1 MDGNRAHC
9 QIHKI
14 CLVEVDEA
22 RHDCEEDGHDKSGS
36 CPADVLKR
44 AAFLS
49 YDSLDVFGVLFL
61 LLRDSA
67 KLCKCVEQVHVAH
80 VEGLVRDGGLEKPS
94 ERLLHVLQQLLFH
107 VFVALVS
114 EDLKPQ
120 VQQNVFQQF
129 YFRVDPL
136 KRDSDLPGAWGL
148 QSVQFVFLHL
158 VNVGRVRCGV
168 VNHIY
173 VKVPRLHPLEQS

>member
-22 RHDCEEDGHDKSGS
+22 RHDCEEDGHNEGGPR
-36 CPADVLKR
+36 PADVLKR
-44 AAFLS
+44 TAFLP
-49 YDSLDVFGVLFL
+49 YDSLDLLGVLFL
-61 LLRDSA
+61 LLGDSA

-80 VEGLVRDGGLEKPS
+80 VEGLVRDGGLEEPA

-107 VFVALVS
+107 VFVALVP
-114 EDLKPQ
+114 EDLKSQ

-136 KRDSDLPGAWGL
+136 
-148 QSVQFVFLHL
+148 Q
-158 VNVGRVRCGV
+158 
-168 VNHIY
+168 
-173 VKVPRLHPLEQS
+173 